1 MNGYYIFR
9 LFTTLLIPCIMI
21 VFGGLFRRKAPNHIN
36 IWYGYRTQRSMKNG
50 DTWAFAHRHLGR
62 TWMIVG
68 AVLLVISVIPMIA
81 VYGKDMDTVSVV
93 SLVILVIQLIPMIV
107 SLIPTERAL
116 RKSFDEDGNPV
127 GK

>member
-36 IWYGYRTQRSMKNG
+36 IWYGYRTQRSMKNE

-68 AVLLVISVIPMIA
+68 AVMLVVSVIPMIA
-81 VYGKDMDTVSVV
+81 VLGKDEDTVSVV
-93 SLVILVIQLIPMIV
+93 SLVLLVVQLIPMIV

-116 RKSFDEDGNPV
+116 RK
-127 GK
+127 

>member
-1 MNGYYIFR
+1 MNGYNIYW

-36 IWYGYRTQRSMKNG
+36 IWYGYRTQRSMKNE

-68 AVLLVISVIPMIA
+68 AVLLVVSVIPMIA
-81 VYGKDMDTVSVV
+81 VLGKDEDTVSVV
-93 SLVILVIQLIPMIV
+93 SLVILVVQLIPMIV
-107 SLIPTERAL
+107 SLIPTEQAL
-116 RKSFDEDGNPV
+116 KNTFDENGMR
-127 GK
+127 K